1 MLILQGLL
9 YEPSKATMSV
19 LKGMVLPDQ
28 LAAVFQAL
36 EVVPSQSLVLTGNVQ
51 LTLLPELIEFDVVTA
66 VVAVE
71 SWTLT

>member
-1 MLILQGLL
+1 
-9 YEPSKATMSV
+9 MSV
-19 LKGMVLPDQ
+19 LKGTVLPDQ
-28 LAAVFQAL
+28 LAAVPQAL
-36 EVVPSQSLVLTGNVQ
+36 DVVPSQSLVLVPNVQ